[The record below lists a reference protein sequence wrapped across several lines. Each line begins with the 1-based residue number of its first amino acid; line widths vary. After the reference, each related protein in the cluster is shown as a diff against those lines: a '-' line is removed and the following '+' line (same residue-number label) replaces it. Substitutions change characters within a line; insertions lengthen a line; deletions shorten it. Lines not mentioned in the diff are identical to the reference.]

1 MALVALAYLVVWIVF
16 NLLGFVKFGDPK
28 RQMLYSGALIAVA
41 VGLTA
46 GVLRSAETGLWY
58 FGIGVLAALIR
69 IRHAE
74 RRLRRATP
82 AG

>member
-1 MALVALAYLVVWIVF
+1 MALVAIAYLVVWIVF
-16 NLLGFVKFGDPK
+16 NLLGFVKFRDPK

-46 GVLRSAETGLWY
+46 GVLRSAETGFWF

-69 IRHAE
+69 
-74 RRLRRATP
+74 LRRAWRGSRLST
-82 AG
+82 